1 MVRQAK
7 EDELVDSR
15 IRSMDSSVSMD
26 DKSDIKKTRF
36 WRAKNLDKPR

>member
-1 MVRQAK
+1 MRQAN
-7 EDELVDSR
+7 EDDMVCIRILSVDNNLF
-15 IRSMDSSVSMD
+15 MD